1 MEMKATNEKI
11 GTITTRLACLAACL
25 LVILVPLS
33 NIGRASA
40 HTDGDNTSNPA
51 AVRLPIHSLDVTH
64 GAVGHDP
71 PESQVLTEK
80 PTKTIL
86 AAGRHAGSLSFQGL
100 SPPETQRYRLM
111 PGPAMGESTLS
122 GLPSV
127 SMQVA
132 PAQDATLSSLA
143 VTADGTAVAVT
154 PAFSSEITNYTA
166 RVNAATINLEATAT
180 RPGAR
185 IVSIALGGVSALLNP
200 DDNLLS
206 AAATLTEGATTH
218 FSLTVRAADG
228 VTTENY
234 VIAFSRPGDP
244 AVPDIT
250 IEASRA
256 EYVAGLGNLEFTL
269 TRGGDAAESLDV
281 TVDLAQSREW
291 LNNNLPYRDLLR
303 R

>member
-1 MEMKATNEKI
+1 M
-11 GTITTRLACLAACL
+11 
-25 LVILVPLS
+25 
-33 NIGRASA
+33 
-40 HTDGDNTSNPA
+40 
-51 AVRLPIHSLDVTH
+51 
-64 GAVGHDP
+64 
-71 PESQVLTEK
+71 
-80 PTKTIL
+80 
-86 AAGRHAGSLSFQGL
+86 
-100 SPPETQRYRLM
+100 
-111 PGPAMGESTLS
+111 
-122 GLPSV
+122 
-127 SMQVA
+127 
-132 PAQDATLSSLA
+132 
-143 VTADGTAVAVT
+143 AVT
-154 PAFSSEITNYTA
+154 PALSSEITNNYTA

-206 AAATLTEGATTH
+206 AAFNLTEGATTH

-256 EYVAGLGNLEFTL
+256 EYVAGLGNLEFAL